1 MPTHAAPCQGKSL
14 PHMQVQSPCS
24 KRTGK
29 KKQAR
34 GKKIWKRAKTPDEPG
49 LVLYSFFFFGA
60 YRQPPR
66 LSRHPFVDGPSR
78 LPMMASNR
86 RAQPPLPNI
95 RGAHIKT
102 DINISLGLHNA
113 MLGAKYSVP
122 TLLYTDPLF
131 CTCEMDPDFVSG
143 IAAKKVIVP
152 YRTTYR

>member
-1 MPTHAAPCQGKSL
+1 
-14 PHMQVQSPCS
+14 
-24 KRTGK
+24 
-29 KKQAR
+29 
-34 GKKIWKRAKTPDEPG
+34 
-49 LVLYSFFFFGA
+49 
-60 YRQPPR
+60 
-66 LSRHPFVDGPSR
+66 
-78 LPMMASNR
+78 MMASNR

-102 DINISLGLHNA
+102 DINTSLGLHNA

-152 YRTTYR
+152 YHTTYR